1 MEPRQLRYFLA
12 AAQELHFTRAAQQ
25 LHVAQP
31 ALSQQIRL
39 LEEEVGT
46 KLFERS
52 NRRVFLTPAGEAF
65 RIRATLSVEQAT
77 RAASDA
83 LSVGRGESGS
93 VSIGFVSSTVYSA
106 LPSLVRWF
114 RANVPKANIE
124 LKELEPW
131 EQWEPI
137 EHGTLDIGMMHASLD
152 NPSLEAVV
160 ISREKLVIA
169 LPEHHS
175 VAMKQRVHL
184 KLLEGETF
192 IVPPRHRLSGY
203 NDAVVAACRRNG
215 FAPAKILTT
224 RFLQTSLGLVAGGLG
239 VSLVPAS
246 FRENLR
252 VRGVVYRCIM
262 PPVPEIELIAVWR
275 KGETSPLLQRVQAT
289 LRNFEALLREEKCHR
304 RWCEPAL
311 ARGT

>member
-1 MEPRQLRYFLA
+1 
-12 AAQELHFTRAAQQ
+12 
-25 LHVAQP
+25 
-31 ALSQQIRL
+31 
-39 LEEEVGT
+39 
-46 KLFERS
+46 
-52 NRRVFLTPAGEAF
+52 
-65 RIRATLSVEQAT
+65 
-77 RAASDA
+77 
-83 LSVGRGESGS
+83 
-93 VSIGFVSSTVYSA
+93 
-106 LPSLVRWF
+106 
-114 RANVPKANIE
+114 
-124 LKELEPW
+124 
-131 EQWEPI
+131 
-137 EHGTLDIGMMHASLD
+137 
-152 NPSLEAVV
+152 V
-160 ISREKLVIA
+160 ISREKLVLA
-169 LPEHHS
+169 LPEHHV

-289 LRNFEALLREEKCHR
+289 LRNFEALLREEKCLR

>member
-46 KLFERS
+46 KLFDRS
-52 NRRVFLTPAGEAF
+52 NRRVYLTPAGEAF
-65 RIRATLSVEQAT
+65 RVRAKLSVEQAV

-114 RANVPKANIE
+114 RANVPKANVE

-137 EHGTLDIGMMHASLD
+137 EQGTLDIGLMHASLD
-152 NPSLEAVV
+152 SPTLETVV
-160 ISREKLVIA
+160 ISREKLVLA
-169 LPEHHS
+169 LPEHHV
-175 VAMKQRVHL
+175 VAAKQRVPL

-203 NDAVVAACRRNG
+203 YDVVLAACRHSG
-215 FAPAKILTT
+215 FAPANILTT

-239 VSLVPAS
+239 VALVPSS
-246 FRENLR
+246 FRQNVR
-252 VRGVVYRCIM
+252 VRGVIYRSVM
-262 PPVPEIELIAVWR
+262 PPVPEAELIAAWR
-275 KGETSPLLQRVQAT
+275 RGESSPLLQRVQAT
-289 LRNFEALLREEKCHR
+289 LRDFESLLKEEKSLR
-304 RWCEPAL
+304 RWCEPA
-311 ARGT
+311 AVRGN